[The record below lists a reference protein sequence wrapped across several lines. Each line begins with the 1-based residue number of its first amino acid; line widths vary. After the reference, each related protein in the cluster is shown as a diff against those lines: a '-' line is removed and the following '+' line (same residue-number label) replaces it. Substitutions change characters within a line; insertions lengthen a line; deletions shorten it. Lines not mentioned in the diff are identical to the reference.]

1 MTVYRAEKDG
11 NILYIQAGKVE
22 DYEVDGYTVTA
33 EEIAEP
39 DYETDSDEVAEDVTE
54 RKSV

>member
-22 DYEVDGYTVTA
+22 EYEANGYTVTA
-33 EEIAEP
+33 KEIAEP
-39 DYETDSDEVAEDVTE
+39 DYETDIDEVTEDVTE

>member
-22 DYEVDGYTVTA
+22 DYEADGYTVIA

-39 DYETDSDEVAEDVTE
+39 DYETDSDKVAEDVTE